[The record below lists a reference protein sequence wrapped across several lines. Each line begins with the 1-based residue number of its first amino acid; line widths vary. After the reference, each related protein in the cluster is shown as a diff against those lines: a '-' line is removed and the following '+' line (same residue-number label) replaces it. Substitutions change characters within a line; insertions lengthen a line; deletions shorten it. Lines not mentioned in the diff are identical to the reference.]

1 MIRNV
6 FHAQLAAAAAAHDS
20 WVCVGLDPEIERFP
34 PQLRDRPD
42 AILAFNRAII
52 DATADLVCAYKP
64 QIAHYAAVGAED
76 QLLDT
81 LRYIRERAPGV
92 PVILDSKRGDIG
104 STAEKYAREAFERAQ
119 HAVDAAR
126 PEVERLA
133 RDAAAAAQSAAA
145 FARPVVERVAH
156 DAVDYARDHQ
166 DELRR
171 AATSAADAAANLATQ
186 RIVPGPLRPM
196 VDALRQ
202 ELQNDEP
209 PADAVPREP
218 ESPTAET
225 HLDDGAAQPPPAAQ
239 R

>member
-1 MIRNV
+1 MTEDRDTPAESTEPPAEP
-6 FHAQLAAAAAAHDS
+6 AQPTEPAAPTFGSMANALFSRAKAGAQQALDAVEQRRPAA
-20 WVCVGLDPEIERFP
+20 ERM
-34 PQLRDRPD
+34 
-42 AILAFNRAII
+42 
-52 DATADLVCAYKP
+52 
-64 QIAHYAAVGAED
+64 
-76 QLLDT
+76 
-81 LRYIRERAPGV
+81 
-92 PVILDSKRGDIG
+92 
-104 STAEKYAREAFERAQ
+104 AREAFERAQ